1 MTEGI
6 KNVIAVIDE
15 IENNITEEIDHKVLA
30 SKLALSVFEFRRI
43 FAFIVGYPISDYIR
57 YRRLS
62 LAAYE
67 LISNP
72 DLKVEK
78 VAEKY
83 GYSTGA
89 SFSKAF
95 YEFHGISPIQC
106 KKGRCEIKI
115 FTRPT
120 FDFVINGR
128 NTSAFTVENDDEFV
142 ISGLSAISPHSDTC
156 CCDAVWE
163 QFYAQGYDS
172 RINDDKIYASYD
184 NNGEIVSCVI
194 GARNPKEN
202 YTQNS
207 VVTIPRSKWVCFK
220 MNTTD
225 EISIGKKYWEILFEI
240 FPSSKMKRRE
250 DVPALEI
257 FPFNME
263 EENYEWEIR
272 IPIE

>member
-30 SKLALSVFEFRRI
+30 AKLALSVFEFRRI

-106 KKGRCEIKI
+106 KKNGCEIKI

-207 VVTIPRSKWVCFK
+207 VVTIPQSKWVCFK

-250 DVPALEI
+250 DVPTIEI